1 MIKTEI
7 DTFEFSGSA
16 DERAWRD
23 FWLTNVM
30 IEKGRP
36 LPVKN
41 VRPRTPDADESLTGR
56 LHQLRAMESAEVT
69 PTRSN

>member
-7 DTFEFSGSA
+7 DTVEFSGSA
-16 DERAWRD
+16 DELAWRD

-30 IEKGRP
+30 IEKGKP
-36 LPVKN
+36 LPVKT
-41 VRPRTPDADESLTGR
+41 VRDESLTGR
-56 LHQLRAMESAEVT
+56 LHQLRHMKSAGLT